1 MVCRF
6 WKCLDVSIITP
17 RWLNRGLSSI
27 VMSETLN
34 CINNVIDHACT
45 GVLLYS
51 TLSYKWTE
59 TVTFPSS
66 DLKTIWLNVSR
77 PVWVKLQG
85 HSIYV
90 KQWPSSP
97 FNAPK
102 TEFADS
108 FPVEVVKESTKHSKE
123 DDSGKPNLISLMLTR
138 FISIQSQ
145 LFISTG
151 NSDGELWQIL
161 CNWNICCTGVKRHWA
176 LEDDIRIAGDGLLQ
190 RVTGSVGSLWGELE
204 AGWVNGED
212 LAADSDGAGHRPEQL
227 CADAGVQLCLCDRR
241 QQVNCKE

>member
-27 VMSETLN
+27 VISETLN
-34 CINNVIDHACT
+34 CTNNMIDHACI

-51 TLSYKWTE
+51 FLSYKWTE

-66 DLKTIWLNVSR
+66 DLKTSWLNVSR
-77 PVWVKLQG
+77 PAWVKPQG

-90 KQWPSSP
+90 KQWPCSP

-108 FPVEVVKESTKHSKE
+108 CPVEVVRESTMQIFK
-123 DDSGKPNLISLMLTR
+123 GGW
-138 FISIQSQ
+138 F
-145 LFISTG
+145 
-151 NSDGELWQIL
+151 WQAKS
-161 CNWNICCTGVKRHWA
+161 NIF
-176 LEDDIRIAGDGLLQ
+176 
-190 RVTGSVGSLWGELE
+190 
-204 AGWVNGED
+204 
-212 LAADSDGAGHRPEQL
+212 
-227 CADAGVQLCLCDRR
+227 DAYKIHQYPVPTFHQYW
-241 QQVNCKE
+241 K